1 MSAYP
6 KSVDQ
11 LIEYLSKIPSVGPKS
26 AERIAHYVLKAQT
39 FEIKNLADALLAVK
53 QNIRNCSRCF
63 NLAEEDLCRICQ
75 DPRRNPH
82 LICVVEHS
90 KDIVAIEKSTFEG
103 CYHVLMGK
111 ISPISGVGPDQLRID
126 ELVRRVKTEQIEEV
140 LLATSADMEGEATA
154 MYVAENLKPT
164 GVKLSRIASGIPVGS
179 SLDYADQMTL
189 SRAISGRREF

>member
-11 LIEYLSKIPSVGPKS
+11 LIEHLSKIPSVGPKS
-26 AERIAHYVLKAQT
+26 AERIAHYVLKAQA
-39 FEIKNLADALLAVK
+39 FEIKNLADCLLAVK

-63 NLAEEDLCRICQ
+63 NLAEQDLCTICQ
-75 DPRRNPH
+75 DSKRNPK
-82 LICVVEHS
+82 LICVVEYS
-90 KDIVAIEKSTFEG
+90 KDIVSIEKSTFEG

-111 ISPISGVGPDQLRID
+111 LSPISGVGPDQLRIN
-126 ELVRRVKTEQIEEV
+126 ELLHRVKSEQIQEV

-154 MYVAENLKPT
+154 MYIAENLKPL
-164 GVKLSRIASGIPVGS
+164 GVKVSRIAYGIPVGS